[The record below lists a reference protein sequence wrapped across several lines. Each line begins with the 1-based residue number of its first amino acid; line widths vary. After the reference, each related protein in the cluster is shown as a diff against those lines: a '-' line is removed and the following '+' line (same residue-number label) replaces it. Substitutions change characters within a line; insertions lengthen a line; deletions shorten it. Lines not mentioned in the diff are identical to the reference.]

1 LTNDL
6 LEGLQKDLEKLRR
19 LEDNIKI
26 RKMLTQKGGKEM
38 VEETEKDREIIRQ

>member
-19 LEDNIKI
+19 VEENIKI
-26 RKMLTQKGGKEM
+26 RKMLT
-38 VEETEKDREIIRQ
+38 